1 MGCSHFVIGR
11 DHTGVGNFYGPDDNR
26 KLFEQLD
33 DLGIE
38 PIFFEAIGYD
48 ANAAEY
54 TETANASEIKQISG
68 TEARE
73 ALQSGKPLPDWYMR
87 DVIQHYLRNELQAG
101 NALFMK

>member
-1 MGCSHFVIGR
+1 MGCNHFVIGR

-38 PIFFEAIGYD
+38 PVFFDAIGYD

-54 TETANASEIKQISG
+54 TEAANAAAIEQISG

-73 ALQSGKPLPDWYMR
+73 ALQSAKPLPDWYMR
-87 DVIQHYLRNELQAG
+87 DVIQNYLKTKFKRATRCL
-101 NALFMK
+101 